1 MTRSVKFSLLLAAA
15 LCAAGAASAIE
26 TGLRR
31 YELPNRDVLEME
43 LPAGWF
49 DHVEQPE
56 GGGPPT
62 IEIAISEG
70 GPNQVFVTPQ
80 WADPTDPT
88 IRELPAL
95 REAIRDAAERI
106 KPQVVE
112 SFLEVRQLSGGNG
125 IGYYFSA
132 TDRDQAPGEFKFMSQ
147 GALQVG
153 TLTLWFVILANDGQD
168 TVAVEALAALQT
180 AVHRRTGL
188 DQL

>member
-1 MTRSVKFSLLLAAA
+1 MTRSVKSSMFLAAA
-15 LCAAGAASAIE
+15 LFAAGGASAIDSS
-26 TGLRR
+26 LRR
-31 YELPNRDVLEME
+31 YELPNRDVLEMD
-43 LPAGWF
+43 LPAGWV

-62 IEIAISEG
+62 IEIAIVEG

-80 WADPTDPT
+80 WADPTDPG

-95 REAIRDAAERI
+95 RDVIRDAAERI

-112 SFLEVRQLSGGNG
+112 SFLEVRQLGSGNG
-125 IGYYFSA
+125 VGYYFTA
-132 TDRDQAPGEFKFMSQ
+132 TDRDQAPGEFKFMNQ

>member
-1 MTRSVKFSLLLAAA
+1 MKRSVKTSLFLGAA
-15 LCAAGAASAIE
+15 LFAACVALAFE

-31 YELPNRDVLEME
+31 YDLPNRDILEME
-43 LPAGWF
+43 LPAGWI

-80 WADPTDPT
+80 WTDPTDPA

-95 REAIRDAAERI
+95 RDAIRDAAERI

-112 SFLEVRQLSGGNG
+112 SFL
-125 IGYYFSA
+125 SA
-132 TDRDQAPGEFKFMSQ
+132 TDRVQGPGEFKFMSQ

>member
-1 MTRSVKFSLLLAAA
+1 MTRSAKFSLFLIAAFLAAS
-15 LCAAGAASAIE
+15 SAYADE

-31 YELPNRDVLEME
+31 YELPNHDTLEMK

-49 DHVEQPE
+49 DHVEQPA

-62 IEIAISEG
+62 IEIALVEG
-70 GPNQVFVTPQ
+70 GANQVFITPQ
-80 WADPTDPT
+80 WVDPTAPD

-95 REAIRDAAERI
+95 RDAIRDAAERI
-106 KPQVVE
+106 KPQAVE
-112 SFLEVRQLSGGNG
+112 NFLEVRQLNGTNG

-132 TDRDQAPGEFKFMSQ
+132 TDRVQGPGEFKFMSQ

-153 TLTLWFVILANDGQD
+153 SLTLWFVILANDGQD
-168 TVAVEALAALQT
+168 TVAVEALTALQT